1 MADIQNRLLDFFRR
15 VPLPSTACQFSSRY
29 LSGACLTSA
38 DKKIRS
44 HFVTPL
50 GKGIV
55 APSFYKKNIM
65 DAAALEKSLSEGMA
79 RLNPGGRK
87 VVFLLPELSQKVF
100 IFTFDALPSSPEE
113 KTELIRFRVKKQMP
127 LLPRDARM
135 AFETTGFPDGIRVVA
150 TVAKAAVVREYEDLF
165 QKIRFK
171 VALAGVS
178 SLSLLSLLDQEKEK
192 DFILLDVE
200 EDYFSLLA
208 VTDGLASLY
217 RQKHFGVNA
226 GGGGDAAA
234 KADNLLQEVVNTIN
248 FIRDKEKKQIA
259 SVWLRLGILQAED
272 GLFSSMENRLALPL
286 RRIESSFPHEL
297 EAGSK
302 RILSPLIGQIS

>member
-1 MADIQNRLLDFFRR
+1 MADIQNRLLDFFKRI
-15 VPLPSTACQFSSRY
+15 PLPSTACQFSSRY
-29 LSGACLTSA
+29 LSGVCLSSQ
-38 DKKIRS
+38 DQKIRS
-44 HFVTPL
+44 HFVSPL

-55 APSFYKKNIM
+55 VPSFYKKNIT
-65 DAAALEKSLSEGMA
+65 DAPALEQILGEGMA

-100 IFTFDALPSSPEE
+100 VFTFDSLPPSPEE
-113 KTELIRFRVKKQMP
+113 KKELIRFRVKKQMP

-135 AFETTGFPDGIRVVA
+135 AFETIASQDGIRVVA
-150 TVAKAAVVREYEDLF
+150 TVAKAAVIREYEDLF
-165 QKIRFK
+165 QKLKFK

-178 SLSLLSLLDQEKEK
+178 SLSLLSLLGPKKEK

-200 EDYFSLLA
+200 EDSFSLLA

-217 RQKHFGVNA
+217 RQKPFGINA

-234 KADNLLQEVVNTIN
+234 KADNILQEVVNTLN

-272 GLFSSMENRLALPL
+272 GLSSRMEERLALPL
-286 RRIESSFPHEL
+286 RRIESSIDQEI
-297 EAGSK
+297 EDGGK
-302 RILSPLIGQIS
+302 RILSPLIGQIT